1 MLRCVND
8 YLHYISFF
16 GRGQETNCEL
26 SVSINIEINPKAKKR
41 GEQASALPTV
51 QKFIMNDV
59 GYPFLEVHLQGH
71 GISQDTADFTFHY
84 MILL

>member
-26 SVSINIEINPKAKKR
+26 SVSINIEINPKAEKR

-59 GYPFLEVHLQGH
+59 CYLSWKFICKDMEFPRKLQ
-71 GISQDTADFTFHY
+71 
-84 MILL
+84 ILHSLT